1 MAASDNLKQLEL
13 HLRDHYAGAVGA
25 MELIEHSAESHQ
37 GTAWGTF
44 FTELQR
50 EVSTDGEQLHNLMEA
65 LGFDDSSV
73 RNAGAWLAEK
83 LGRAKVGFSGGETS
97 ELRLLQ
103 TLDSLFLGITG
114 KLLLWRT
121 LRSIR
126 GSLPELQK
134 TDFDLLEKRAIDQLD
149 KLEEKRVLAAQ
160 ESLGGVRGSA

>member
-1 MAASDNLKQLEL
+1 MAATDNRKQLEL

-25 MELIEHSAESHQ
+25 MELIEHSAASHQ

-44 FTELQR
+44 FTELQA
-50 EVSTDGEQLHNLMEA
+50 EVSTDQEQLHNLMEA
-65 LGFDDSSV
+65 LGVEDSSV

-83 LGRAKVGFSGGETS
+83 LGRAKVGFSGGDTW

-126 GSLPELQK
+126 DSLPELRK
-134 TDFDLLEKRAIDQLD
+134 TDFDLLENRALNQLD
-149 KLEEKRVLAAQ
+149 KLEEKRLVAAH
-160 ESLGGVRGSA
+160 ESLGGVKGSG